1 MSKVDDEAAPAS
13 SEPSTGGNVVTDDD
27 IILWKA
33 MFASSN
39 PKREEGVLD
48 KYNFIAVVLK
58 VGEAIFTGLTLSHQC
73 AHIRKERTHKAM
85 ISYTPISCFE
95 I

>member
-1 MSKVDDEAAPAS
+1 M
-13 SEPSTGGNVVTDDD
+13 TDDD

-58 VGEAIFTGLTLSHQC
+58 VGKVIYTGLTISRQC
-73 AHIRKERTHKAM
+73 AHIRNERTHMAM
-85 ISYTPISCFE
+85 IPYSSISCFE